1 MQLLTIKSED
11 LKVTDDGFILSAS
24 VLTTN
29 CAAVCSSP
37 AKAAERD
44 PETVS
49 LRNKGGT
56 IARGTA
62 DWYHTRLEGT
72 TTLPHALLALFTAS
86 LTTAERTKLNLT
98 GKYTL
103 STGDITLLRD
113 QGLLVQ
119 KSIDQPPHIHP
130 DAKRVIRA
138 SIQVRVDTAKPDI
151 VTLALRKPYADN

>member
-1 MQLLTIKSED
+1 MHFLTIDSEQ
-11 LKVTDDGFILSAS
+11 LKVTDDGFILSPC
-24 VLTTN
+24 VLSKN
-29 CAAVCSSP
+29 CAVVCSNP
-37 AKAAERD
+37 EKAAELD
-44 PETVS
+44 PVAVS

-86 LTTAERTKLNLT
+86 LTTAERAKLNLT
-98 GKYTL
+98 GNYRL

-113 QGLLVQ
+113 QGLLIQ
-119 KSIDQPPHIHP
+119 KTPDKPPRIHP

-138 SIQVRVDTAKPDI
+138 SIQVRVDTSGSET
-151 VTLALRKPYADN
+151 VTLALRKPYVET